1 MDLDP
6 ERNYIMGYHPHGV
19 ISIGAIGC
27 VAGDYAG
34 WRILFPKIKSYL
46 ITLPINF
53 KIPLLRELLIFS
65 GIVNSNKKSIS
76 YLVSNKKKGNA
87 TIIVVGGAEESLEA
101 HEDNFN
107 LVLKNR
113 KGFVKLAIQNGASLV
128 PIYGFGENSLYK

>member
-65 GIVNSNKKSIS
+65 GIVNSNKKVSHTS
-76 YLVSNKKKGNA
+76 YLIKRKETPQLSW
-87 TIIVVGGAEESLEA
+87 
-101 HEDNFN
+101 
-107 LVLKNR
+107 LVALKR
-113 KGFVKLAIQNGASLV
+113 A
-128 PIYGFGENSLYK
+128 